1 MFENHINAGNR
12 RVKVEDF
19 DKLKAQKDEIV
30 LRQMADTCRLDW
42 LEKQDGCGLISD
54 DAGRWAM
61 NKCGYQNYLNP
72 DKTISYAK
80 SSVWVGAHEWKPS
93 IRAAIDYA
101 MREGK

>member
-1 MFENHINAGNR
+1 MLER

-54 DAGRWAM
+54 NAGRWAVS
-61 NKCGYQNYLNP
+61 KCGYQNCPNP
-72 DKTISYAK
+72 DKAIYHISYTK
-80 SSVWVGAHEWKPS
+80 SSVWVEAHEWKPS